1 MARTKQT
8 ARRSTTPA
16 DAATTPAAVA
26 TAVLVG
32 GVRKSSSRRFLAGEA
47 FVGAAEP
54 ERHGATDRP
63 PPEPPAPAAA
73 TALLRDVVEAA
84 VDIATV
90 LPRDVVEAAVDRAL
104 QAQGRSSGFD
114 MDDIVAAVVR
124 DLGVDEAQLSM
135 DRAAISAYV
144 NCHLLFAATGQ
155 SSPSPPPP
163 PP

>member
-47 FVGAAEP
+47 FVGTAEQGQNVA
-54 ERHGATDRP
+54 RGT
-63 PPEPPAPAAA
+63 PPEPASYKPAAPAAA
-73 TALLRDVVEAA
+73 TDLT
-84 VDIATV
+84 TV

-104 QAQGRSSGFD
+104 QAKGCSSGYD
-114 MDDIVAAVVR
+114 IDDIVAAVLQ
-124 DLGVDEAQLSM
+124 DLGVDEAQLSVLSM

-144 NCHLLFAATGQ
+144 NCHFLFAATGR
-155 SSPSPPPP
+155 SSPPLPPPP
-163 PP
+163 P

>member
-8 ARRSTTPA
+8 ARRSTTGA
-16 DAATTPAAVA
+16 DAAVA

-54 ERHGATDRP
+54 ERHGATGPP
-63 PPEPPAPAAA
+63 PPEPPAPAADA
-73 TALLRDVVEAA
+73 ALPRDVVKTA

-124 DLGVDEAQLSM
+124 DLGMDEAQLSM

-144 NCHLLFAATGQ
+144 NCHLLFAATGR

>member
-8 ARRSTTPA
+8 ARRSTTGA
-16 DAATTPAAVA
+16 DAAVA

-54 ERHGATDRP
+54 ERHGATGPP
-63 PPEPPAPAAA
+63 PPEPPAPAA
-73 TALLRDVVEAA
+73 DAA
-84 VDIATV
+84 

-124 DLGVDEAQLSM
+124 DLGMDEAQLSM

-144 NCHLLFAATGQ
+144 NCHLLFAATGR

>member
-8 ARRSTTPA
+8 ARRSTTPS
-16 DAATTPAAVA
+16 DAATAPAAVA

-47 FVGAAEP
+47 FVGAAEQ
-54 ERHGATDRP
+54 ERHGARDTP
-63 PPEPPAPAAA
+63 PPPASDKPTAPAA
-73 TALLRDVVEAA
+73 
-84 VDIATV
+84 ATV
-90 LPRDVVEAAVDRAL
+90 LPRDVVEGAVDRAL

-114 MDDIVAAVVR
+114 MDDIVAAVVQ

-144 NCHLLFAATGQ
+144 NCHLLFAATGR
-155 SSPSPPPP
+155 SSPPPP
-163 PP
+163 PAPP

>member
-16 DAATTPAAVA
+16 DATTTPAAVA
-26 TAVLVG
+26 TTVLIG

-47 FVGAAEP
+47 FVGAAEQ
-54 ERHGATDRP
+54 ERHGATDP
-63 PPEPPAPAAA
+63 PLPEHHALAAA
-73 TALLRDVVEAA
+73 TDL
-84 VDIATV
+84 ATV

-104 QAQGRSSGFD
+104 QAQGRSSGYD
-114 MDDIVAAVVR
+114 MDDIVAAVVQ

-144 NCHLLFAATGQ
+144 NCHLLFAATGR
-155 SSPSPPPP
+155 SSPPPP
-163 PP
+163 

>member
-16 DAATTPAAVA
+16 DAATA

-47 FVGAAEP
+47 FVGAVEQGQNVA
-54 ERHGATDRP
+54 RGTP
-63 PPEPPAPAAA
+63 PPPASDKPTAPA
-73 TALLRDVVEAA
+73 V
-84 VDIATV
+84 ATV
-90 LPRDVVEAAVDRAL
+90 LPRDVVESAVDRAL
-104 QAQGRSSGFD
+104 QAQGFSSGFD
-114 MDDIVAAVVR
+114 MDDIVAAVVQ

-144 NCHLLFAATGQ
+144 NCHLLFAATGR
-155 SSPSPPPP
+155 SSPPPP
-163 PP
+163 PAPP